1 MQNTDLQEY
10 FKDRLIEIFHK
21 NTLDSYRVRTHNVVS
36 LLKELNE
43 VIIGWTSNRIKQ
55 FDTIKLCIEEVNSAI
70 KNDTCLDFNFYD
82 KDLFIY
88 QLNDYAKTGEK
99 LNSAANKVIYLIN
112 TCIKHNTDKYLNNLI
127 LAIESALFT
136 DQEIDDSSFIPT
148 IQKLDNNISALC
160 CELIH
165 MQFSKKYLFLFA
177 KRFKKSSSEFQ
188 SIFGE
193 FKSEILLN
201 KQKEFTVIFNLHIF
215 NKDIPNIA
223 VTELH
228 KQIPPELLIK
238 HIQNRYSKF
247 INEGKSK
254 FFYIQQIQATDSAA
268 AAAICKERLNTFL
281 DVLHLGMSRL
291 NIDINDTILVL
302 EKKDNSYF
310 VSQENYNQTLDGIF
324 SNDLSLSTKLRSD
337 IESIHD
343 NQAIKQ
349 DVKDRL
355 NSAIRHLR
363 IGNTNVEIEQQFIN
377 YWIALEYIFSSPE
390 ANENT
395 FTRLKINLINIL
407 SCCYAKRNLLDL
419 NEQLIQAG
427 LIDSGTSYWEK
438 GDVNHFIDNQ
448 TFVFLRY
455 RLKKMKARL
464 FNKSVD
470 RKEYI
475 SNHETNLQHQIARI
489 YRMRN
494 ELIHEAAI
502 KQDIENV
509 TSNLRYYLVFLLN
522 QLLAFFSNIN
532 HERDKQTS
540 IDDFF
545 YYFAFN
551 KQLIEKEHKL
561 DVILNIPVEMDL
573 LK

>member
-1 MQNTDLQEY
+1 
-10 FKDRLIEIFHK
+10 
-21 NTLDSYRVRTHNVVS
+21 
-36 LLKELNE
+36 
-43 VIIGWTSNRIKQ
+43 
-55 FDTIKLCIEEVNSAI
+55 
-70 KNDTCLDFNFYD
+70 
-82 KDLFIY
+82 
-88 QLNDYAKTGEK
+88 
-99 LNSAANKVIYLIN
+99 
-112 TCIKHNTDKYLNNLI
+112 
-127 LAIESALFT
+127 
-136 DQEIDDSSFIPT
+136 
-148 IQKLDNNISALC
+148 
-160 CELIH
+160 
-165 MQFSKKYLFLFA
+165 
-177 KRFKKSSSEFQ
+177 
-188 SIFGE
+188 
-193 FKSEILLN
+193 
-201 KQKEFTVIFNLHIF
+201 
-215 NKDIPNIA
+215 
-223 VTELH
+223 
-228 KQIPPELLIK
+228 
-238 HIQNRYSKF
+238 
-247 INEGKSK
+247 
-254 FFYIQQIQATDSAA
+254 
-268 AAAICKERLNTFL
+268 
-281 DVLHLGMSRL
+281 
-291 NIDINDTILVL
+291 
-302 EKKDNSYF
+302 
-310 VSQENYNQTLDGIF
+310 
-324 SNDLSLSTKLRSD
+324 
-337 IESIHD
+337 
-343 NQAIKQ
+343 
-349 DVKDRL
+349 
-355 NSAIRHLR
+355 
-363 IGNTNVEIEQQFIN
+363 
-377 YWIALEYIFSSPE
+377 E

-438 GDVNHFIDNQ
+438 EDVNHFIDNQ

-470 RKEYI
+470 RKKYI

-532 HERDKQTS
+532 HEGDKQTS

-561 DVILNIPVEMDL
+561 DVILDIPVEMDL